1 MTVRSKP
8 SNSLPDHDSAD
19 NPREELIRNLDLESR
34 MTTSANESS
43 LTAGKLPE
51 RSWPAGAN
59 DAQEQLEAMN
69 SHGARIQ
76 QLLEQIEA
84 LPSPSTRELVHEFM
98 EATLAFY
105 GHGLARILQVVHE
118 SGPNAQKAY
127 QHLIN
132 DKVVR
137 GLLLIHDLHP
147 KDLETRLR
155 DALDQVRPYLQSHGG
170 NVDLISLTGQAARL
184 RLQGTCKSCASSA
197 VTLELAIRHAIE
209 EACPDLAGF
218 EVEGVSAEYAN
229 PATVAQPPEH
239 AKPSWI
245 PLENAQQLDDGAW
258 MPVRVA
264 GKRLVVCRVDGNLY
278 AYRNNCPACN
288 MPFDAGVLE
297 AGLLHCPLGHRYD
310 VQHAGRCAEMP
321 AAHLDP
327 FPLLLQ
333 EGIVRVALTL

>member
-1 MTVRSKP
+1 MSASASEHSVRDGDV
-8 SNSLPDHDSAD
+8 L
-19 NPREELIRNLDLESR
+19 ERN
-34 MTTSANESS
+34 
-43 LTAGKLPE
+43 
-51 RSWPAGAN
+51 WPAGADN
-59 DAQEQLEAMN
+59 AEEQLAAMN
-69 SHGARIQ
+69 SHGGRIQ

-84 LPSPSTRELVHEFM
+84 LPSPSTRELIHEFM

-105 GHGLARILQVVHE
+105 GQGLGRILQVVSE
-118 SGPNAQKAY
+118 SGPDGKKAY

-147 KDLETRLR
+147 ADLESRLR
-155 DALDQVRPYLQSHGG
+155 GALDQVRPYLQSHGG
-170 NVDLISLTGQAARL
+170 NVELISLTEQAARL

-218 EVEGVSAEYAN
+218 EVEGVAQEQFT
-229 PATVAQPPEH
+229 PAPVAQPPER
-239 AKPSWI
+239 AKPNWVA
-245 PLENAQQLDDGAW
+245 LENAQQLDDGAW

-264 GKRLVVCRVDGNLY
+264 GKRLVVCRLEGNLY

-297 AGLLHCPLGHRYD
+297 AGLLRCPLGHRYD
-310 VQHAGRCAEMP
+310 VQHAGRCPEMP
-321 AAHLDP
+321 TAHLDP

-333 EGIVRVALTL
+333 EGVVRVALT

>member
-1 MTVRSKP
+1 MRT
-8 SNSLPDHDSAD
+8 
-19 NPREELIRNLDLESR
+19 
-34 MTTSANESS
+34 
-43 LTAGKLPE
+43 GKLPE
-51 RSWPAGAN
+51 RRWPAGAN

-69 SHGARIQ
+69 SHGAQIQ
-76 QLLEQIEA
+76 QILEQIEA
-84 LPSPSTRELVHEFM
+84 LPNPATRELIQEFM

-105 GHGLARILQVVHE
+105 GQGLARVLQVVSE
-118 SGPNAQKAY
+118 SGPDGQKVY

-147 KDLETRLR
+147 ADLESRLR

-170 NVDLISLTGQAARL
+170 NVELITLKDERARL

-197 VTLELAIRHAIE
+197 VTLELAIRQAIE
-209 EACPDLAGF
+209 EACPDLVGF
-218 EVEGVSAEYAN
+218 EVEGVAQERFDS
-229 PATVAQPPEH
+229 ATVAQSLER
-239 AKPSWI
+239 AKPNWVA
-245 PLENAQQLDDGAW
+245 LENAQQLDNGAW

-278 AYRNNCPACN
+278 AYRNHCPACN

-297 AGLLHCPLGHRYD
+297 AGLLCCPLGHRYD

-321 AAHLDP
+321 GAHLDP
-327 FPLLLQ
+327 LPLLLQ
-333 EGIVRVALTL
+333 EGVVLSLIHI

>member
-1 MTVRSKP
+1 
-8 SNSLPDHDSAD
+8 
-19 NPREELIRNLDLESR
+19 

-59 DAQEQLEAMN
+59 DAQEKLSAMN

-84 LPSPSTRELVHEFM
+84 LPSASTRELVHEFM

-105 GHGLARILQVVHE
+105 GQGLGRMLQVVSE
-118 SGPNAQKAY
+118 SGPQGAKPY
-127 QHLIN
+127 QRLIN

-147 KDLETRLR
+147 ADLESRLR
-155 DALDQVRPYLQSHGG
+155 EALDHVRPYLQSHGG
-170 NVDLISLTGQAARL
+170 NVELISLQDQSARL

-218 EVEGVSAEYAN
+218 EVEGVAQEDASTPAEAG
-229 PATVAQPPEH
+229 PPEQT
-239 AKPSWI
+239 KPNWI
-245 PLENAQQLDDGAW
+245 ALENAQQLGDGAW
-258 MPVRVA
+258 MPV
-264 GKRLVVCRVDGNLY
+264 
-278 AYRNNCPACN
+278 
-288 MPFDAGVLE
+288 
-297 AGLLHCPLGHRYD
+297 
-310 VQHAGRCAEMP
+310 
-321 AAHLDP
+321 
-327 FPLLLQ
+327 
-333 EGIVRVALTL
+333 